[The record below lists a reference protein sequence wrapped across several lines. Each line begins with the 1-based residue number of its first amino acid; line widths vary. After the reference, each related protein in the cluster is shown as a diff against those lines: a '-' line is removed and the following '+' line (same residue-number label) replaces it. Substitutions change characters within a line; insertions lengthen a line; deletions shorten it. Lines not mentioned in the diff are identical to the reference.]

1 MSVGVVT
8 FYIIAMIQII
18 IVVGVVLAFYLKL
31 KSIDKTIKEILKLKQ
46 KEQ

>member
-18 IVVGVVLAFYLKL
+18 IVVGVILAFYFKL
-31 KSIDKTIKEILKLKQ
+31 KSIDKTLKEILEMKQ